1 MIFRGIFRKFPE
13 NINKTLIAARELSV
27 KDSCNVLCL
36 FGFGKMDKKMFYTTR
51 KYTKKVIFV
60 RNYMSRKKILIVMA
74 AGSGVRMGASVPK
87 QFLDL
92 GGVPI
97 LRMTI
102 EKFVKAV
109 PDIKVVTVLPKDH
122 LSFWKEYCVS
132 SDFSCPQTLVMGGFT
147 RFHSVRNALEKVPD
161 GAIVAIHD
169 GVRPLLSA
177 ELILRMFA
185 RMESEGLRSLIPVIP
200 SVDTLK
206 VLDKVRRENGQD
218 VLVPA
223 VGESVDRS
231 RVFGAQ
237 TPQMFLSKDIKEAY
251 SQPFD
256 TAFTDDASVALKK
269 GIPLSFCEGERYN
282 FKLTSPEDLDLAR
295 LIISSSF
302 RDRC

>member
-1 MIFRGIFRKFPE
+1 
-13 NINKTLIAARELSV
+13 
-27 KDSCNVLCL
+27 
-36 FGFGKMDKKMFYTTR
+36 
-51 KYTKKVIFV
+51 
-60 RNYMSRKKILIVMA
+60 MSRKKILIVMA

-97 LRMTI
+97 LRRTI

-177 ELILRMFA
+177 ELIRRMFA

-206 VLDKVRRENGQD
+206 VLDKVKRAGGPD